1 MQNTYVDIMIQSL
14 NKKIQVLGE
23 IKKLNEL
30 QKELLEDDK
39 ADADA
44 FDKTV
49 EDKAKLIEQL
59 EQLDS
64 GFEKL
69 FERVKEE
76 LQGQKDSY
84 KEKIATMQSCIRQI
98 TDLSMELQSQ
108 EAKNKDLMTR
118 KFVSVR
124 QKAKIVRTNTK
135 VANTYY
141 QNMMQL
147 NYVDPQFVDKRSE

>member
-1 MQNTYVDIMIQSL
+1 MQNSYVDIMLQSL
-14 NKKIQVLGE
+14 KKKLQVLEE
-23 IKKLNEL
+23 IKRLNVL
-30 QKELLEDDK
+30 QKELLEDER
-39 ADADA
+39 ADADE

-49 EDKAKLIEQL
+49 EDKGKLIEQL

-64 GFEKL
+64 GFDKL
-69 FERVKEE
+69 FERVREE
-76 LQGQKDSY
+76 LQEHKEDY
-84 KEKIATMQSCIRQI
+84 KPQIAGMQEAIRKI
-98 TDLSMELQSQ
+98 TDLSMELQAQ

-135 VANTYY
+135 AASQYY

-147 NYVDPQFVDKRSE
+147 NHVDPQFLDNKK

>member
-1 MQNTYVDIMIQSL
+1 MQNTYVDIMLQSL
-14 NKKIQVLGE
+14 KKKLQVLEE
-23 IKKLNEL
+23 IKRLNVL
-30 QKELLEDDK
+30 QKELLEDEK
-39 ADADA
+39 ADADE

-49 EDKAKLIEQL
+49 EDKSKLIEQL

-64 GFEKL
+64 GFDKL
-69 FERVKEE
+69 FERVREE
-76 LQGQKDSY
+76 LQEHKEDY
-84 KEKIATMQSCIRQI
+84 KPQIAGMQEAIRKI
-98 TDLSMELQSQ
+98 TDLSMELQAQ

-135 VANTYY
+135 AASQYY

-147 NYVDPQFVDKRSE
+147 NHVDPQFLDNKK

>member
-14 NKKIQVLGE
+14 NKKIQVLNE
-23 IKKLNEL
+23 IKKLNVL
-30 QKELLEDDK
+30 QSELLEDEK
-39 ADADA
+39 ADADE

-64 GFEKL
+64 GFDKL
-69 FERVKEE
+69 FDRVKVE
-76 LQGQKDSY
+76 LREHKEAYKD
-84 KEKIATMQSCIRQI
+84 KISLMQDCIRMI

-135 VANTYY
+135 VASQYY

-147 NYVDPQFVDKRSE
+147 NYVDPQFMDNKK